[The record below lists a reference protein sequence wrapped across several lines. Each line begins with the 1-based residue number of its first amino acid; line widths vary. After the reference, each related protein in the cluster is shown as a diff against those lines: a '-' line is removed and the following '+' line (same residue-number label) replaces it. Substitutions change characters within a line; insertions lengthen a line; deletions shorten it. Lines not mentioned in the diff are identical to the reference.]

1 MTAYIL
7 CNIFMF
13 DLHQRIIF
21 VDEKA
26 NMNEIGIANLD
37 NLSEMI
43 ADLCTQYNVNKV
55 HLIGNKEYADMTAS
69 EIRLH
74 GAAKYG
80 NYYIEVE
87 VN

>member
-21 VDEKA
+21 VDEKG
-26 NMNEIGIANLD
+26 NMREIGVANLD

-43 ADLCTQYNVNKV
+43 ADLCAKYTVNKV
-55 HLIGNKEYADMTAS
+55 HLIGNKEYANVAAN
-69 EIRLH
+69 EICWH
-74 GAAKYG
+74 GATKYG
-80 NYYIEVE
+80 NNYIEVE

>member
-13 DLHQRIIF
+13 DLHQRIVF
-21 VDEKA
+21 VDETGSMK
-26 NMNEIGIANLD
+26 EIGVANLD

-43 ADLCTQYNVNKV
+43 ADLCTKYQVNKV
-55 HLIGNKEYADMTAS
+55 HLIGNKEYANIMAN
-69 EIRLH
+69 EICLH
-74 GAAKYG
+74 GATKYG
-80 NYYIEVE
+80 NHYIEVE

>member
-21 VDEKA
+21 VDEQG
-26 NMNEIGIANLD
+26 NMEEVGVANLD

-43 ADLCTQYNVNKV
+43 ADLCTKYEVNKV
-55 HLIGNKEYADMTAS
+55 HLIGNKEYAGAAAS
-69 EIRLH
+69 EICLH
-74 GAAKYG
+74 GVAKYG
-80 NYYIEVE
+80 NHYIEVE

>member
-13 DLHQRIIF
+13 DLQQRIIF
-21 VDEKA
+21 VDEKG
-26 NMNEIGIANLD
+26 NMKEIGVANLD

-43 ADLCTQYNVNKV
+43 ADLCTKYKVNKV
-55 HLIGNKEYADMTAS
+55 HLIGNKEYADVAAN

-80 NYYIEVE
+80 NHYIEVE

>member
-13 DLHQRIIF
+13 DLHQRIVF
-21 VDEKA
+21 VDEKGD
-26 NMNEIGIANLD
+26 MKEIGVANLD

-43 ADLCTQYNVNKV
+43 AGLCMEYKVNKV
-55 HLIGNKEYADMTAS
+55 HLIGNREYADVAAS

-74 GAAKYG
+74 SAAKYG
-80 NYYIEVE
+80 NHYIEVE

>member
-13 DLHQRIIF
+13 DLHQRIVL
-21 VDEKA
+21 VDEEGSMK
-26 NMNEIGIANLD
+26 EIGVTNLD

-43 ADLCTQYNVNKV
+43 ADLCTKYQINKV
-55 HLIGNKEYADMTAS
+55 RLIGNKKYANETAK
-69 EIRLH
+69 EICLH
-74 GAAKYG
+74 SVTKYG
-80 NYYIEVE
+80 NHYVEVE

>member
-21 VDEKA
+21 VDEKD

-37 NLSEMI
+37 HLSEMI

-69 EIRLH
+69 EIRLY

-80 NYYIEVE
+80 NHYIEVE

>member
-21 VDEKA
+21 VDEKG
-26 NMNEIGIANLD
+26 NMQEVGIANLD

-43 ADLCTQYNVNKV
+43 ADLCVKYQVNKV
-55 HLIGNKEYADMTAS
+55 HLIGLKEYADVAAS

-74 GAAKYG
+74 SAAKYG
-80 NYYIEVE
+80 NNYIEVD

>member
-21 VDEKA
+21 ADEKG
-26 NMNEIGIANLD
+26 NMKEIGIANLD
-37 NLSEMI
+37 NLSETI
-43 ADLCTQYNVNKV
+43 ADLCAKYNVNKV
-55 HLIGNKEYADMTAS
+55 HLIGNKEYADVAAN
-69 EIRLH
+69 EIYLH
-74 GAAKYG
+74 GVTKYG
-80 NYYIEVE
+80 NHYIEVE

>member
-13 DLHQRIIF
+13 DLHQRIVF
-21 VDEKA
+21 VDEKGD
-26 NMNEIGIANLD
+26 MKEIGVANLD

-43 ADLCTQYNVNKV
+43 AGLCTEYKVNKV
-55 HLIGNKEYADMTAS
+55 HLIGNREYADVAAS

-74 GAAKYG
+74 SAAKYG
-80 NYYIEVE
+80 NHYIEVE

>member
-21 VDEKA
+21 VDEKG
-26 NMNEIGIANLD
+26 NMKEIGVANLD

-43 ADLCTQYNVNKV
+43 ADLCTKYKVNKV
-55 HLIGNKEYADMTAS
+55 HLIGNKEYADVAAS

-80 NYYIEVE
+80 NHYIEVE

>member
-21 VDEKA
+21 VDEKG

-69 EIRLH
+69 EIRSH

-80 NYYIEVE
+80 NHYIEVE

>member
-21 VDEKA
+21 VDEKG

-69 EIRLH
+69 EIRFH

-80 NYYIEVE
+80 NHYIEVE

>member
-21 VDEKA
+21 VDERG
-26 NMNEIGIANLD
+26 NMEEVGVANLD

-43 ADLCTQYNVNKV
+43 ADLCAKYKVNKV
-55 HLIGNKEYADMTAS
+55 HLIGNKEYA
-69 EIRLH
+69 
-74 GAAKYG
+74 GAAAREICLQGAVKYG
-80 NYYIEVE
+80 NNYIEVE